1 MADFP
6 LYGEAIEVGEVGT
19 VTATTQ
25 GTTITASGTA
35 NTKGSYTELI
45 ASTAGAI
52 NGFTLNI
59 GGFTIASTADFL
71 LDLAI
76 GAGGSEE
83 VIIAN
88 VLLSVSPGSDLEFY
102 KSTSF
107 PINIPAGSRVA
118 ARIQSTLL
126 SSQMSISL
134 NTVPSFFS
142 SGPLFHSC
150 IELGANTSDSGGLL
164 VDPGGTINT
173 KGSWVEFTSSLS
185 EDIRGILV
193 LQGNRANSTNRTQR
207 VLFDVGV
214 GSGGNEEIIMTDIFS
229 RITPFEQ
236 PFGMNSFVPVSVVA
250 GTRLAIRSQNSDNN
264 ATDRL
269 IDYVIYGL
277 V

>member
-236 PFGMNSFVPVSVVA
+236 PFGMNSFVPVSVVV
-250 GTRLAIRSQNSDNN
+250 GSRLAIRSQNSDNN

>member
-6 LYGEAIEVGEVGT
+6 LFGDGIEVGEVGT

-25 GTTITASGTA
+25 GTTLTASGTA
-35 NTKGSYTELI
+35 NTKGSYAELV
-45 ASTAGAI
+45 ASTSGAI
-52 NGFTLNI
+52 NGFTLNL

-83 VIIAN
+83 VIIPN
-88 VLLSVSPGSDLEFY
+88 VLFSVGAGSDLDFY

-107 PINIPAGSRVA
+107 PINIPAGSRVS

-126 SSQMSISL
+126 SSQISVSL
-134 NTVPSFFS
+134 NTIPSFFS

-150 IELGANTSDSGGLL
+150 IELGADTSDSGGLL
-164 VDPGGTINT
+164 VDPGSTANT

-193 LQGNRANSTNRTQR
+193 LQGQQANATQRVQR
-207 VLFDVGV
+207 VLFDVAV
-214 GSGGNEEIIMTDIFS
+214 GAGGSEEIILSEIFA
-229 RITPFEQ
+229 RVMADEQ
-236 PFGMNSFVPVSVVA
+236 VGGMNSFVPVSVVV
-250 GTRLAIRSQNSDNN
+250 GSRLAIRSQNSDNN

-277 V
+277 I